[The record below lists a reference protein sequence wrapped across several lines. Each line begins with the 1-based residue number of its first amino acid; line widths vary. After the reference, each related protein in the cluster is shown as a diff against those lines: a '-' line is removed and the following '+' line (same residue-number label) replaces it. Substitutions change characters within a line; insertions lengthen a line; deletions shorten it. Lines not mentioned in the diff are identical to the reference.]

1 MNRIFLISFV
11 SLFFISCGSSSKHGE
26 TAVNNDSDL
35 ASSYAYKKNTKYSN
49 ILKECLEDTKSSYSC
64 SLLKLPFI
72 GTNTNSITRDMIMK
86 RVFVSHDWM
95 GKRFSEVLDILD
107 DDIKFLLG
115 SVTAIIIADSIKPS
129 FYWSKTGAIYL
140 DPSYLWLNPLESKT
154 IIVKDDY
161 RSSYGDELKFENFN
175 RFVKNNQKAYSFDS
189 LDSNKIRT
197 LDDIKLRFASLMY
210 HELTHAND
218 YLPFYLRNSLDNNLS
233 VNDALNNIKNKR
245 VSIELDNS
253 YPLQSEDLLSI
264 GKVMYKGKEASSSQK
279 NITAEEIGSFYEND
293 YASSLYAYSTIYED
307 TATLSQM
314 FLMKYHYDL
323 ERDVAFL
330 DKPSGKNKYTC
341 EDYIVKWGERNSI
354 AKTSISQ
361 RAVLVLNKI
370 LPNKQNWNK
379 LSNNLGEVKILKFDS
394 DWCTSLD
401 INNSSRSI
409 RDFDKKDFIKEN
421 FTLDF

>member
-1 MNRIFLISFV
+1 MGRIFLLSFL
-11 SLFFISCGSSSKHGE
+11 SLLFISCGSSSKDGE
-26 TAVNNDSDL
+26 TTVRENTDISL
-35 ASSYAYKKNTKYSN
+35 AYSYNRNSKYSK
-49 ILKECLEDTKSSYSC
+49 ILKECLQEKSESC
-64 SLLKLPFI
+64 SLSKLPFI
-72 GTNTNSITRDMIMK
+72 SNPSNPITKSMIME

-95 GKRFSEVLDILD
+95 GERFSEVLDILD
-107 DDIKFLLG
+107 EDIKFLLG
-115 SVTAIIIADSIKPS
+115 SVTAIVIADSIKPS

-140 DPSYLWLNPLESKT
+140 DPRYLWLNPQEAKT

-161 RSSYGDELKFENFN
+161 RSSYGDELIFENFN
-175 RFVKNNQKAYSFDS
+175 RFVKNNQKAYSFYS
-189 LDSNKIRT
+189 LHSNKTRT
-197 LDDIKLRFASLMY
+197 IDDIKLRFASLMY

-233 VNDALNNIKNKR
+233 VSDALNKIKNKR

-253 YPLQSEDLLSI
+253 YPLQSEDLI
-264 GKVMYKGKEASSSQK
+264 KMGKIMYKGKKATLSQK
-279 NITAEEIGSFYEND
+279 KITAEEIGSFYEND
-293 YASSLYAYSTIYED
+293 YVSSLYAYSSIYED

-330 DKPSGKNKYTC
+330 DKPSGKDKYYC

-370 LPNKQNWNK
+370 LPNNQNWNK
-379 LSNNLGEVKILKFDS
+379 VSNNLGEVKILKLDI
-394 DWCTSLD
+394 DWCSSLD
-401 INNSSRSI
+401 INNSRSI

>member
-175 RFVKNNQKAYSFDS
+175 SSF
-189 LDSNKIRT
+189 T
-197 LDDIKLRFASLMY
+197 
-210 HELTHAND
+210 
-218 YLPFYLRNSLDNNLS
+218 
-233 VNDALNNIKNKR
+233 
-245 VSIELDNS
+245 
-253 YPLQSEDLLSI
+253 
-264 GKVMYKGKEASSSQK
+264 
-279 NITAEEIGSFYEND
+279 
-293 YASSLYAYSTIYED
+293 
-307 TATLSQM
+307 
-314 FLMKYHYDL
+314 
-323 ERDVAFL
+323 
-330 DKPSGKNKYTC
+330 
-341 EDYIVKWGERNSI
+341 
-354 AKTSISQ
+354 
-361 RAVLVLNKI
+361 
-370 LPNKQNWNK
+370 
-379 LSNNLGEVKILKFDS
+379 
-394 DWCTSLD
+394 
-401 INNSSRSI
+401 
-409 RDFDKKDFIKEN
+409 
-421 FTLDF
+421 